1 MTPIDENTHFEIS
14 LKAVI
19 SIVFA
24 VFTLTTAF
32 VTLDSR
38 IISLE
43 HGQQIQDMTIRDNA
57 SFVREWPLGL
67 RGSLPTD
74 LTQDAN
80 IMALK
85 EKNQE
90 FIVMRDD
97 IRRLQL
103 ELTQVS
109 AQTATQEEKIE
120 TLFEIWN
127 QSVSE
132 RK

>member
-1 MTPIDENTHFEIS
+1 MTPIDENTHLEIS

-103 ELTQVS
+103 ELTQIS

>member
-1 MTPIDENTHFEIS
+1 MTPIDENTHLEIS

-19 SIVFA
+19 SIVLA

-90 FIVMRDD
+90 FTVMRDD

-103 ELTQVS
+103 ELTQMS

>member
-1 MTPIDENTHFEIS
+1 MAQIDENTNFEIS
-14 LKAVI
+14 IKAII
-19 SIVFA
+19 SIGFA

>member
-1 MTPIDENTHFEIS
+1 MAPIDENTHLEIS

>member
-1 MTPIDENTHFEIS
+1 MTPIDENTHLEIS

-90 FIVMRDD
+90 LIVMRDD

>member
-1 MTPIDENTHFEIS
+1 MTPIDENTHLEIS

-19 SIVFA
+19 SIVLA

-90 FIVMRDD
+90 FTVMRDD

>member
-1 MTPIDENTHFEIS
+1 MTPIDENTHLEIS

-19 SIVFA
+19 SIVLA

-109 AQTATQEEKIE
+109 AQAATQEEKIE

>member
-1 MTPIDENTHFEIS
+1 MTPIDENTHLEIS

>member
-1 MTPIDENTHFEIS
+1 MTPIDENTHLEIS

-90 FIVMRDD
+90 FTVMRDD